1 MADRTTAD
9 VTLSR
14 DELAAY
20 FEHLGEEFR
29 EGEVGDGEEVRV
41 SVGNKTVALNPP
53 ETVDLSVDVVE
64 RSPMFR
70 GTRET
75 IEIEVTW
82 KPRS

>member
-1 MADRTTAD
+1 MADRTTANE
-9 VTLSR
+9 TLTR

-29 EGEVGDGEEVRV
+29 EDDLEGGDVRV
-41 SVGNKTVALNPP
+41 AVGNKTVALNPP
-53 ETVDLSVDVVE
+53 EAVDLSVDVVE

-75 IEIEVTW
+75 IQLEVTW
-82 KPRS
+82 KPQS